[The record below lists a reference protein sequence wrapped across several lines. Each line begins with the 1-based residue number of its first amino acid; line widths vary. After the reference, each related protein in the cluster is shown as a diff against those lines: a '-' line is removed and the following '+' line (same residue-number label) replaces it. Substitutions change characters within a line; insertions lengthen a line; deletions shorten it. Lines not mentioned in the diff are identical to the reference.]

1 MIDRLF
7 KRPSQSYF
15 LFGPRGTGK
24 STWVADQYPNALR
37 IDLLDDAVF
46 REYSANPNRLLS
58 VVRGTSAQGIVII
71 DEVQKLPPLL
81 TLVHLLIEENKRR
94 TFVLTGSSP
103 RK

>member
-1 MIDRLF
+1 MINRYLKDLSKDIF
-7 KRPSQSYF
+7 F
-15 LFGPRGTGK
+15 FGPRGTGK

-37 IDLLDDAVF
+37 VDLLDDAVF

-94 TFVLTGSSP
+94 TFVLTGFSP